1 MCNNITVK
9 TKTTIMDTSAAQVG
23 DAVGL
28 SGPNHPARHWYIAIV
43 NNNTEKV
50 CGERLRKLFDEYAR
64 KEGRRLQAY
73 VPIQREMRVWR
84 NGRRSEID
92 RVILPTYVFVYCT
105 ELERRK
111 EIAYIPYIKRFF
123 INPAGAPVNGHRP
136 IATIP
141 DDQMAC
147 LMRMVNDADSP
158 VTIGLPPLRLG
169 ERVRVNG
176 GKLIGLEG
184 NVFREEDGNTNLVI
198 TIDIL
203 GCAMVKIA
211 RDLLDPIKCM
221 NQ

>member
-136 IATIP
+136 VAVIP
-141 DDQMAC
+141 DRQMAD
-147 LMRMVNDADSP
+147 LRRMVEEADAP
-158 VTIGLPPLRLG
+158 VSFEARPLHVG

-176 GKLIGLEG
+176 GKLVGLTG
-184 NVFREEDGNTNLVI
+184 NVLREADGTTSLLVG
-198 TIDIL
+198 IDIL
-203 GCAMVKIA
+203 GYAKVSIQ
-211 RDLLDPIKCM
+211 RDLLDAIGG
-221 NQ
+221 